1 MKNIINLILVT
12 CLSVCLAT
20 HSDDQPAKPD
30 RDVTSQYTMPVVVAL
45 PDTDKNDLDNDSR
58 TNSFLLA
65 TWMGI
70 SGNWPNVSLPSVLVD
85 LTFDIVEGS
94 TGTSPINITST
105 SNAAGFMFDGQYYL
119 IALDETSN
127 PLTTPSLAANTQSVY
142 VSSYTK
148 SIDGTKAV
156 VQISYNSDDPTTT
169 GLGLHIFYDNRVLQL
184 SDVNNVL
191 EKGIFIR
198 PKATAGAIG
207 Q

>member
-1 MKNIINLILVT
+1 M
-12 CLSVCLAT
+12 SVCLAT

-127 PLTTPSLAANTQSVY
+127 LLTTPSLAANTQSVY

-169 GLGLHIFYDNRVLQL
+169 GLGLRIFYDNRVLQL

-198 PKATAGAIG
+198 PKATAGAANL
-207 Q
+207 

>member
-1 MKNIINLILVT
+1 
-12 CLSVCLAT
+12 
-20 HSDDQPAKPD
+20 
-30 RDVTSQYTMPVVVAL
+30 
-45 PDTDKNDLDNDSR
+45 
-58 TNSFLLA
+58 LA

-85 LTFDIVEGS
+85 LTFDIVEGSTGNIVEGS

-127 PLTTPSLAANTQSVY
+127 LLTTPSLAANTQSVY

-169 GLGLHIFYDNRVLQL
+169 GLGLRIFYDNRVLQL

-198 PKATAGAIG
+198 PPRL
-207 Q
+207 